1 MARSLTFAI
10 GRSSFE
16 AELIKVDRSKLYGRV
31 ETETFDANGKACD
44 LATLARDG
52 RTLIPY
58 GGTAAGYLNKDGK
71 WVETGERKPVDVEG
85 NELIEVPSSFD
96 APIKLSQTATAED
109 LLDHPI
115 RLAYLLGGAA
125 LPKSLKKKLDAGE
138 IYRFNF
144 SYRGGPIADPAFLLT
159 DEDGDLWMLIGS
171 HSDIDYVGFEQAAVC
186 AAVVEKDSEEDS
198 AEEFDFDML

>member
-1 MARSLTFAI
+1 MPRSLTFTA
-10 GRSSFE
+10 GKSSFE
-16 AELIKVDRSKLYGRV
+16 AELIKVDRSKLYGRIQ
-31 ETETFDANGKACD
+31 TETFDNNGKECD

-71 WVETGERKPVDVEG
+71 WVESGERKPVDVEG
-85 NELIEVPSSFD
+85 NELKEVASSFD
-96 APIKLSQTATAED
+96 APIKLTRMASVED

-115 RLAYLLGGAA
+115 RLAYMMGAES
-125 LPKSLKKKLDAGE
+125 LPKAVQKKLDAGE
-138 IYRFNF
+138 IYRFDF

-171 HSDIDYVGFEQAAVC
+171 HSDIEYVGFEQAAVC
-186 AAVVEKDSEEDS
+186 SAVVEKDSEEDS
-198 AEEFDFDML
+198 SEEFDFDML

>member
-1 MARSLTFAI
+1 MPRSLTFQV
-10 GRSSFE
+10 GRSSFD

-31 ETETFDANGKACD
+31 QTETFDAHGAKCD

-58 GGTAAGYLNKDGK
+58 GGTASGYLNKDGK
-71 WVETGERKPVDVEG
+71 WVETNERKPVDVEG

-96 APIKLSQTATAED
+96 APIKLKETASVED

-115 RLAYLLGGAA
+115 RLAYLLGAEGVPATV
-125 LPKSLKKKLDAGE
+125 KKKLDGGT
-138 IYRFNF
+138 IYRFDF

-159 DEDGDLWMLIGS
+159 DDDGDLWMLIGS
-171 HSDIDYVGFEQAAVC
+171 HSDIEFVGFEQAAVC

-198 AEEFDFDML
+198 EEEFDFDML